1 MYILH
6 NLCILTSLKKIASI
20 LLLATLLFNW
30 CGYRWVINY
39 MQQQADATLEA
50 RLDNNDY
57 DESQLIE
64 IKVPINLP
72 YQISQTAFE
81 RVDGDIEV
89 GGIHYKYVKRKI
101 ADGELILKCIPN
113 QDRQRLQSAG
123 TDFFKLVNDLAQDQS
138 SKKSNNNVIKSALG
152 DYESPAT
159 TQLVALQSS
168 AHISYAAF
176 QSPVVKDDFHST
188 PGQPPEA

>member
-1 MYILH
+1 
-6 NLCILTSLKKIASI
+6 LKKIASI
-20 LLLATLLFNW
+20 LLLAMLLFNW

-81 RVDGDIEV
+81 RYDGEIEV
-89 GGIHYKYVKRKI
+89 DGIHYKYVKRKI
-101 ADGELILKCIPN
+101 ANGELVLKCIPN

-123 TDFFKLVNDLAQDQS
+123 ADFFKLVNDLAQDQS

-152 DYESPAT
+152 DYEEQLT
-159 TQLVALQSS
+159 TQIVALLSS
-168 AHISYAAF
+168 IRVSYTAF
-176 QSPVVKDDFHST
+176 QSSVVKDDFHST